1 MHLQTLRGCD
11 RWPRPAAALGW
22 EMRGCGCGFELG
34 LCVPCRAGKVGSGS
48 GQLWAAAPRSRREL
62 RVEGAS
68 HGRSGAGQVWVA
80 RPRRWGGSFRWVWSQ
95 REGEKS
101 EGRAALC
108 RGGGQLPPVPTCWEG
123 WGSVTTA
130 STSTHG
136 PRKVS
141 ILFHFRVWSDTPPP
155 DRYFILEPT
164 SLLFLP
170 SLPPRP
176 FAPAATPGSRTPF
189 PSVTLSDPDGVAIGP
204 CPVASIVPVLCI
216 ITSPKKEKK
225 YKGHIFFSIL

>member
-1 MHLQTLRGCD
+1 MGGEGFRAQPRSHLALLPWVEGGEGRAPRALRAEAGRAVHLRTLRGCD

-108 RGGGQLPPVPTCWEG
+108 RGGGQLPPAPTCWEGWEG

-130 STSTHG
+130 SLHFHARSEKG
-136 PRKVS
+136 VDSVS
-141 ILFHFRVWSDTPPP
+141 F
-155 DRYFILEPT
+155 
-164 SLLFLP
+164 P
-170 SLPPRP
+170 SL
-176 FAPAATPGSRTPF
+176 
-189 PSVTLSDPDGVAIGP
+189 V
-204 CPVASIVPVLCI
+204 
-216 ITSPKKEKK
+216 
-225 YKGHIFFSIL
+225 